1 MQINKVAF
9 IGKGGVGLL
18 YGSMIAQALGNDA
31 IEYVMDDA
39 RFDRHANDALT
50 INGKPCA
57 LKSVRASEAMPAD
70 LVILTVKTTGLDQA
84 LKTMESVVGPDT
96 LIASLCNGI
105 TSEQK
110 IAERFGWEHTILGI
124 CQGMDAVFLNGE
136 LTFTNTGEIRFG
148 AGAGT
153 DPATVTAID
162 ELYTRCGIAHTVE
175 DDIAHRMWAKLML
188 NDGIN
193 QTCMAY
199 GGTYLG
205 GSYNMCGL
213 KWYGSNVDNR
223 EKGLPRSILTL
234 MLNDPDTGAPLALM
248 SANLISSYRTAAV
261 PAVGVRYLARK
272 DVRTVGIIGPGVM
285 NKTTLRSF
293 LMERP
298 DIETVKVKGRGR
310 HSLES
315 YVDYVHQNFP
325 SIKNVQI
332 VDTEEEAIRD
342 SDLVSVAT
350 NENGGIETYPRVK
363 REWVKPGA
371 LICAPSDL
379 YADREPFIEGE
390 WKCVTDLYPMYEDW
404 RDEIGRFDVC
414 GTLGNEWVDMVDY
427 GMLPRERVVDLG
439 DIVRGVDPGRT
450 SEDDIYF
457 FSIGGINTE
466 DVSWGTTI
474 YRKAVE
480 MGLGQELMLWDTP
493 ALA

>member
-1 MQINKVAF
+1 
-9 IGKGGVGLL
+9 
-18 YGSMIAQALGNDA
+18 
-31 IEYVMDDA
+31 
-39 RFDRHANDALT
+39 
-50 INGKPCA
+50 
-57 LKSVRASEAMPAD
+57 
-70 LVILTVKTTGLDQA
+70 
-84 LKTMESVVGPDT
+84 
-96 LIASLCNGI
+96 
-105 TSEQK
+105 
-110 IAERFGWEHTILGI
+110 
-124 CQGMDAVFLNGE
+124 
-136 LTFTNTGEIRFG
+136 
-148 AGAGT
+148 
-153 DPATVTAID
+153 
-162 ELYTRCGIAHTVE
+162 
-175 DDIAHRMWAKLML
+175 
-188 NDGIN
+188 
-193 QTCMAY
+193 
-199 GGTYLG
+199 
-205 GSYNMCGL
+205 
-213 KWYGSNVDNR
+213 
-223 EKGLPRSILTL
+223 
-234 MLNDPDTGAPLALM
+234 M

-261 PAVGVRYLARK
+261 PAVGARYLARK
-272 DVRTVGIIGPGVM
+272 DVRSVGIIGPGVM

-310 HSLES
+310 RSLES

-480 MGLGQELMLWDTP
+480 MGLGQELKLWDTP

>member
-1 MQINKVAF
+1 
-9 IGKGGVGLL
+9 
-18 YGSMIAQALGNDA
+18 
-31 IEYVMDDA
+31 
-39 RFDRHANDALT
+39 
-50 INGKPCA
+50 
-57 LKSVRASEAMPAD
+57 
-70 LVILTVKTTGLDQA
+70 
-84 LKTMESVVGPDT
+84 
-96 LIASLCNGI
+96 
-105 TSEQK
+105 
-110 IAERFGWEHTILGI
+110 
-124 CQGMDAVFLNGE
+124 
-136 LTFTNTGEIRFG
+136 
-148 AGAGT
+148 
-153 DPATVTAID
+153 
-162 ELYTRCGIAHTVE
+162 
-175 DDIAHRMWAKLML
+175 
-188 NDGIN
+188 
-193 QTCMAY
+193 MA
-199 GGTYLG
+199 
-205 GSYNMCGL
+205 
-213 KWYGSNVDNR
+213 
-223 EKGLPRSILTL
+223 
-234 MLNDPDTGAPLALM
+234 
-248 SANLISSYRTAAV
+248 
-261 PAVGVRYLARK
+261 
-272 DVRTVGIIGPGVM
+272 
-285 NKTTLRSF
+285 
-293 LMERP
+293 
-298 DIETVKVKGRGR
+298 
-310 HSLES
+310 
-315 YVDYVHQNFP
+315 
-325 SIKNVQI
+325 I

-480 MGLGQELMLWDTP
+480 TGLGQELKLWDTP